1 MKHHG
6 FFLVAASLMHTALA
20 HMGIYGVWLN
30 GEFRGDGRNVHVRT
44 PASKINSPAGD
55 TFAPE
60 WFWSE
65 RGDFYTG
72 NHKGPLLVYIA
83 PAVTSGPNTPN
94 IWTKLYHYAYNTTDG
109 YWSDD
114 YFQKN
119 AEATKGHHFIT
130 IPDIPAGDYLVRSEI
145 ITLQE
150 AMYDNGAQHY
160 PSCVQIRVKTN
171 GSAVLPG
178 GVSFPGT
185 YVPLQRG
192 LKWGLGGDDPSEYPI
207 PGGPVWEG
215 SPGGG
220 IYKLSLLAHPV
231 SATFS
236 RFFVYRLGTITISN
250 GFNG

>member
-1 MKHHG
+1 
-6 FFLVAASLMHTALA
+6 LVAASLMHTALA

-30 GEFRGDGRNVHVRT
+30 GEFQGDGRNVRT
-44 PASKINSPAGD
+44 PASKMNSPVRNPDWTYIACNTLGHRKQAAWLEVQAGD

-83 PAVTSGPNTPN
+83 PAVSSGPNTPN

-160 PSCVQIRVKTN
+160 PSCVQIRVKTK

-215 SPGGG
+215 
-220 IYKLSLLAHPV
+220 
-231 SATFS
+231 
-236 RFFVYRLGTITISN
+236 
-250 GFNG
+250 